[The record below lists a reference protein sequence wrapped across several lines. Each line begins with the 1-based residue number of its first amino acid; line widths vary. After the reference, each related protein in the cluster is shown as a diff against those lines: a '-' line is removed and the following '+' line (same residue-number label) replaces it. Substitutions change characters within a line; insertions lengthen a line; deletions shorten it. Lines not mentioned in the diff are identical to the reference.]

1 MKLAKLSL
9 LLITYL
15 APLISGAQT
24 PTSTNKDVPKL
35 PPSFVAADENKDG
48 YVSRDEAKKAGI
60 PTMTFDAADKNKD
73 NRLNLSE
80 WILLRF

>member
-48 YVSRDEAKKAGI
+48 YVSRDEAQTAGI
-60 PTMTFDAADKNKD
+60 PTMNFDAADKNKD

>member
-35 PPSFVAADENKDG
+35 PPSFVAADDNKAG

-60 PTMTFDAADKNKD
+60 PTMNFDAADKNKD